1 MSSDKN
7 KPSADRIALFKRLAK
22 YSFEITDFERIR
34 EYGLELVGG
43 WFSHNNQRCYLEFC
57 TPPAYVKGNKQR
69 INQLR
74 TAGLGIYQYRIKDQ
88 DGKARY
94 VFEAGEILVLEPV
107 GKRRILK

>member
-1 MSSDKN
+1 MSYKS
-7 KPSADRIALFKRLAK
+7 PADWTVFTKRLSK

-34 EYGLELVGG
+34 EYSLELVDG
-43 WFSHNNQRCYLEFC
+43 WFRHDDQRCYLEFC

-74 TAGLGIYQYRIKDQ
+74 AAGLGIYQYRIKDQ

-107 GKRRILK
+107 GKRRALK

>member
-74 TAGLGIYQYRIKDQ
+74 AAGLASISTASKTRMAKPAMYLRQEKSWCWNRSEK
-88 DGKARY
+88 
-94 VFEAGEILVLEPV
+94 GEY
-107 GKRRILK
+107 